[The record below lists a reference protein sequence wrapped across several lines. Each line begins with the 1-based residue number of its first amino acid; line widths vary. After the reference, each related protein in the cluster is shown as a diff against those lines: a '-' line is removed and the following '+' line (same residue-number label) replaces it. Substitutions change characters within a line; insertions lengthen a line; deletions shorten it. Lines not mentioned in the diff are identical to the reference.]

1 MGTLIYYISGFIW
14 ALFTGFVFSTV
25 GAAGGILASFG
36 FITVLHIHAANSV
49 KVMSQI
55 LIIVSPVVA
64 LSVYFRQDRVKQVKN
79 ILFYLGFIIAAG
91 AIPGAIFGSWF
102 SKSYLFEL
110 KSFKY
115 LFGYL
120 TFLVVALMIYNILKQ
135 GKKKPE
141 QGKKEGSVGDKGDK
155 DAKNNKDDK
164 YKTPEVAKFSVKK
177 IDFRCLY
184 KDYSI
189 SPVVLFI
196 AGFLVATISSI
207 FGVGGGFLIVPFL
220 TDVIGLPVF
229 LAAGIS
235 ILVVL
240 ISSLASVSNYIRMGV
255 PLIVPILLTTL
266 AGVIAGSVAGPKVSG
281 HLNEKILKYI
291 LMVLLVFIGVFY
303 VFKP

>member
-1 MGTLIYYISGFIW
+1 MGTLIYYISGSIW
-14 ALFTGFVFSTV
+14 GLFTGFVFSTV

-55 LIIVSPVVA
+55 LVIVSPVVA
-64 LSVYFRQDRVKQVKN
+64 LPLYLRQDRVKQIRSV
-79 ILFYLGFIIAAG
+79 LFYLGFIIAAG
-91 AIPGAIFGSWF
+91 AIFGALSGSWF
-102 SKSYLFEL
+102 SKSYLSEL

-120 TFLVVALMIYNILKQ
+120 TFLVVALMVYNILKQ
-135 GKKKPE
+135 RKKKSE
-141 QGKKEGSVGDKGDK
+141 QSKKEGGADTAPAGENGKPNIPSIV
-155 DAKNNKDDK
+155 
-164 YKTPEVAKFSVKK
+164 KFSVKK
-177 IDFRCLY
+177 IDFRCVNR
-184 KDYSI
+184 DYSVQ
-189 SPVVLFI
+189 PVVLFT
-196 AGFLVATISSI
+196 AGFFIAVISSI

-240 ISSLASVSNYIRMGV
+240 ISSLTSVSNYIRMGV
-255 PLIVPILLTTL
+255 PVIVPVLAATL
-266 AGVIAGSVAGPKVSG
+266 AGVIIGSIAGPKISRR
-281 HLNEKILKYI
+281 LNEKMLKYV
-291 LMVLLVFIGVFY
+291 LMVLLVFVGVFY

>member
-1 MGTLIYYISGFIW
+1 MGTLIYYISGSIW
-14 ALFTGFVFSTV
+14 GLFTGFVFSTV

-55 LIIVSPVVA
+55 LVIVSPVVA
-64 LSVYFRQDRVKQVKN
+64 LPIYLRQDRVKQIKS

-91 AIPGAIFGSWF
+91 AIIGALSGSWF
-102 SKSYLFEL
+102 SKSYLSEL

-120 TFLVVALMIYNILKQ
+120 TFLVVALMVYNILKQ
-135 GKKKPE
+135 RKKKPE
-141 QGKKEGSVGDKGDK
+141 QSKKEGGADTAPEG
-155 DAKNNKDDK
+155 KNGKLNI
-164 YKTPEVAKFSVKK
+164 PSIVKFSVKK
-177 IDFRCLY
+177 IDFRCVNR
-184 KDYSI
+184 DYSVQ
-189 SPVVLFI
+189 PVVLFI
-196 AGFLVATISSI
+196 AGFFIAVISSI

-240 ISSLASVSNYIRMGV
+240 ISSLTSVSNYIRMGV
-255 PLIVPILLTTL
+255 PVIVPVLSATL
-266 AGVIAGSVAGPKVSG
+266 AGVIIGSIAGPKISRY
-281 HLNEKILKYI
+281 LNEKILKYV
-291 LMVLLVFIGVFY
+291 LMVLLVFVGVFY

>member
-1 MGTLIYYISGFIW
+1 MGTLIYYISGSIW
-14 ALFTGFVFSTV
+14 GLFTGFVFSTV

-55 LIIVSPVVA
+55 LVIVSPVVA
-64 LSVYFRQDRVKQVKN
+64 LPIYLRQDRVKQIKS

-91 AIPGAIFGSWF
+91 AIIGALSGSWF
-102 SKSYLFEL
+102 SKSYLSEL

-120 TFLVVALMIYNILKQ
+120 TFLVVALMVYNILKQ
-135 GKKKPE
+135 RKKKPE
-141 QGKKEGSVGDKGDK
+141 QSKKEGGADTAPAG
-155 DAKNNKDDK
+155 KNGKLNI
-164 YKTPEVAKFSVKK
+164 PSIVKFSVKK
-177 IDFRCLY
+177 IDFRCVNR
-184 KDYSI
+184 DYSVQ
-189 SPVVLFI
+189 PVVLFT
-196 AGFLVATISSI
+196 AGFFIAVISSI

-240 ISSLASVSNYIRMGV
+240 ISSLTSVSNYIRMGV
-255 PLIVPILLTTL
+255 PVIVPVLSATL
-266 AGVIAGSVAGPKVSG
+266 AGVIIGSIAGPKISR
-281 HLNEKILKYI
+281 HLNEKMLKYV
-291 LMVLLVFIGVFY
+291 LMVLLVFVGVFY

>member
-1 MGTLIYYISGFIW
+1 MGALIYYISGFIW

-36 FITVLHIHAANSV
+36 FITILDIHAANSV

-55 LIIVSPVVA
+55 LIIVSPLIA
-64 LSVYFRQDRVKQVKN
+64 LPIYLRQDRVKQIKS
-79 ILFYLGFIIAAG
+79 ILFYIGFIIAAG
-91 AIPGAIFGSWF
+91 AIMGALFGSWF

-135 GKKKPE
+135 RKKKPE
-141 QGKKEGSVGDKGDK
+141 QSKKEGGA
-155 DAKNNKDDK
+155 DAAPAGESGKRGNPSIVKL
-164 YKTPEVAKFSVKK
+164 SVKK
-177 IDFRCLY
+177 IDFRCADR
-184 KDYSI
+184 DYSVP
-189 SPVVLFI
+189 PVILFI
-196 AGFLVATISSI
+196 TGFAIATISSI

-240 ISSLASVSNYIRMGV
+240 ISSLTSVSNYIRMGV
-255 PLIVPILLTTL
+255 PVIVPILSATL
-266 AGVIAGSVAGPKVSG
+266 AGVIVGSILGPKISR
-281 HLNEKILKYI
+281 HLNEKMLKYV
-291 LMVLLVFIGVFY
+291 LMVLLVFVGVFY

>member
-1 MGTLIYYISGFIW
+1 MESLIYYISGSIW
-14 ALFTGFVFSTV
+14 GLFVGFVFSTV

-36 FITVLHIHAANSV
+36 YITLLHIQAANSV
-49 KVMSQI
+49 KVMTLI

-64 LSVYFRQDRVKQVKN
+64 LPVYLRQDRAKQIKS

-91 AIPGAIFGSWF
+91 AIFGALLGSWF
-102 SKSYLFEL
+102 SKSYLSEF

-120 TFLVVALMIYNILKQ
+120 TFLVTALMIYNILKQ
-135 GKKKPE
+135 RKKKTGQSKKVGGADAVPAWE
-141 QGKKEGSVGDKGDK
+141 NGKPNIPSTV
-155 DAKNNKDDK
+155 
-164 YKTPEVAKFSVKK
+164 KFSVKK
-177 IDFRCLY
+177 IDFRCT
-184 KDYSI
+184 DRNYSVQ
-189 SPVVLFI
+189 PAVLFA
-196 AGFLVATISSI
+196 AGFLIAAISSV

-240 ISSLASVSNYIRMGV
+240 ISSLTSVTNYIRMGV
-255 PLIVPILLTTL
+255 PVIVPVLAAAL
-266 AGVIAGSVAGPKVSG
+266 AGVIIGSIIGPKISR
-281 HLNEKILKYI
+281 HLDEKMLKYI
-291 LMVLLVFIGVFY
+291 LMVLLVFVGVFY

>member
-1 MGTLIYYISGFIW
+1 MGALIYYISGFIW

-36 FITVLHIHAANSV
+36 FITVLNVHVANSV

-55 LIIVSPVVA
+55 IIIVSPLIA
-64 LSVYFRQDRVKQVKN
+64 LPIYLRQDRVKKIKN

-91 AIPGAIFGSWF
+91 AIAGALFGSWF
-102 SKSYLFEL
+102 SKNYLFEL

-135 GKKKPE
+135 RKKKPDTIPAGE
-141 QGKKEGSVGDKGDK
+141 TNIPSVLKI
-155 DAKNNKDDK
+155 
-164 YKTPEVAKFSVKK
+164 SVKK
-177 IDFRCLY
+177 IDFRCLN

-189 SPVVLFI
+189 PPIVLFV
-196 AGFLVATISSI
+196 AGFFIATISSI

-220 TDVIGLPVF
+220 TDIIGVPVF

-240 ISSLASVSNYIRMGV
+240 ISALASVSNYIRMGV
-255 PLIVPILLTTL
+255 SVIIPILLAML
-266 AGVIAGSVAGPKVSG
+266 AGVIIGSVLGPKISRR
-281 HLNEKILKYI
+281 LNEKVLKYI
-291 LMVLLVFIGVFY
+291 LMVLLVFVGVFY

>member
-1 MGTLIYYISGFIW
+1 MGALIYYISGFIW

-36 FITVLHIHAANSV
+36 FITVLDIHAANSV

-55 LIIVSPVVA
+55 LIIVSPLIA
-64 LSVYFRQDRVKQVKN
+64 LPIYLRQDRVKQIKS
-79 ILFYLGFIIAAG
+79 ILLYIGFIIAAG
-91 AIPGAIFGSWF
+91 AIMGALIGSWF

-120 TFLVVALMIYNILKQ
+120 IFLVVALMIYNILKQ
-135 GKKKPE
+135 IKKKPE
-141 QGKKEGSVGDKGDK
+141 QSKKEGGA
-155 DAKNNKDDK
+155 DAVPAGEGGKRVS
-164 YKTPEVAKFSVKK
+164 PSIVKFSVKK
-177 IDFRCLY
+177 IDFRCADR
-184 KDYSI
+184 DYSVP
-189 SPVVLFI
+189 PVVLFI
-196 AGFLVATISSI
+196 TGFAIATISSI

-240 ISSLASVSNYIRMGV
+240 ISSLTSVSNYIRMGV
-255 PLIVPILLTTL
+255 PVIVPILSATL
-266 AGVIAGSVAGPKVSG
+266 VGVIAGSILGPKISR
-281 HLNEKILKYI
+281 HLNEKMLKYV
-291 LMVLLVFIGVFY
+291 LMVLLVFVGVFY

>member
-55 LIIVSPVVA
+55 LIIVSPIVA
-64 LSVYFRQDRVKQVKN
+64 LSLYFRQDRVRQIKN

-135 GKKKPE
+135 RKNKPE
-141 QGKKEGSVGDKGDK
+141 LGKKEGGAGGNKGVK
-155 DAKNNKDDK
+155 DNKDDK
-164 YKTPEVAKFSVKK
+164 HKTPSMGKFSVKK

-184 KDYSI
+184 KDYSV
-189 SPVVLFI
+189 SPVILFA
-196 AGFLVATISSI
+196 AGFLIATISSI

-266 AGVIAGSVAGPKVSG
+266 GGVIAGSMVGPKVSG
-281 HLNEKILKYI
+281 RLNEKMLKYI
-291 LMVLLVFIGVFY
+291 LMALLVFIGVFY

>member
-1 MGTLIYYISGFIW
+1 MGALIYYISGFIW

-36 FITVLHIHAANSV
+36 FITVLDIHAANSV

-55 LIIVSPVVA
+55 LIIVSPLIA
-64 LSVYFRQDRVKQVKN
+64 LPIYLRQDRVKQIKS
-79 ILFYLGFIIAAG
+79 ILLYIGFIIAAG
-91 AIPGAIFGSWF
+91 AIMGALIGSWF

-135 GKKKPE
+135 RKKKPE
-141 QGKKEGSVGDKGDK
+141 QSKKEGGT
-155 DAKNNKDDK
+155 DAVPAGEGGKRVS
-164 YKTPEVAKFSVKK
+164 PSIVKFSVKK
-177 IDFRCLY
+177 IDFRCADR
-184 KDYSI
+184 DYSV
-189 SPVVLFI
+189 PPAVLFI
-196 AGFLVATISSI
+196 AGFAIATISSI

-240 ISSLASVSNYIRMGV
+240 ISSLTSVSNYIRMGV
-255 PLIVPILLTTL
+255 PVIVPILSATL
-266 AGVIAGSVAGPKVSG
+266 AGVIAGSILGPKISR
-281 HLNEKILKYI
+281 HLNEKMLKYV
-291 LMVLLVFIGVFY
+291 LMVLLVFVGVFY

>member
-1 MGTLIYYISGFIW
+1 MGTLIYYISGSIW
-14 ALFTGFVFSTV
+14 GLFTGFVFSTV

-55 LIIVSPVVA
+55 LVIVSPVVA
-64 LSVYFRQDRVKQVKN
+64 LPLYLRQDRVKQIRSV
-79 ILFYLGFIIAAG
+79 LFYLGFIIAAG
-91 AIPGAIFGSWF
+91 AILGALSGSWF
-102 SKSYLFEL
+102 SKSYLSEL

-120 TFLVVALMIYNILKQ
+120 TFLVVALMVYNILKQ
-135 GKKKPE
+135 RKKKPE
-141 QGKKEGSVGDKGDK
+141 QSKKEGGADTAPEG
-155 DAKNNKDDK
+155 KNGKLNI
-164 YKTPEVAKFSVKK
+164 PSIVKFSVKK
-177 IDFRCLY
+177 IDFRCVNR
-184 KDYSI
+184 DYSVQ
-189 SPVVLFI
+189 PVVLFI
-196 AGFLVATISSI
+196 AGFFIAVISSI

-240 ISSLASVSNYIRMGV
+240 ISSLTSVSNYIRMGV
-255 PLIVPILLTTL
+255 PVIVPVLSATL
-266 AGVIAGSVAGPKVSG
+266 AGVIIGSIAGPKISRY
-281 HLNEKILKYI
+281 LNEKILKYV
-291 LMVLLVFIGVFY
+291 LMVLLVFVGVFY

>member
-1 MGTLIYYISGFIW
+1 MGALIYYISGFIW

-25 GAAGGILASFG
+25 GAVGGILASFG
-36 FITVLHIHAANSV
+36 FITVLDIHAANSV

-55 LIIVSPVVA
+55 LIIVSPLIA
-64 LSVYFRQDRVKQVKN
+64 LPIYLRQDRVKQIKS
-79 ILFYLGFIIAAG
+79 ILFYIGFIIAAG
-91 AIPGAIFGSWF
+91 AIMGALFGSWF

-135 GKKKPE
+135 RKKKPE
-141 QGKKEGSVGDKGDK
+141 QSKKERGA
-155 DAKNNKDDK
+155 DAVPAGEGGKRGNPSIVKL
-164 YKTPEVAKFSVKK
+164 SVKK
-177 IDFRCLY
+177 IDFRCADR
-184 KDYSI
+184 DYSVP
-189 SPVVLFI
+189 PVILFI
-196 AGFLVATISSI
+196 TGFAIATISSI

-240 ISSLASVSNYIRMGV
+240 ISSLTSVSNYIRMGV
-255 PLIVPILLTTL
+255 PVIVPILSATL
-266 AGVIAGSVAGPKVSG
+266 AGVIAGSILGPKISR
-281 HLNEKILKYI
+281 HLNEKMLKYV
-291 LMVLLVFIGVFY
+291 LMVLLVFVGVFY